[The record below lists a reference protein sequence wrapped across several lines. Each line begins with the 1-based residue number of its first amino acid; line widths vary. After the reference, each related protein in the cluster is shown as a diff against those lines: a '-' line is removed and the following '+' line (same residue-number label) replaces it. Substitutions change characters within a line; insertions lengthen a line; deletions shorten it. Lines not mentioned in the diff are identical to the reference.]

1 MGDERKKCVMPG
13 CDNLRR
19 SPAPQTKYC
28 EKCARDQKR
37 LNSEEGRTYDMRKEE
52 LCAYMRTY
60 RKKHPGLST
69 QYVRRHRKKNSLE
82 QTHPSAFCST
92 KPAIIYASQNLMI
105 TSAELQLSPPT
116 EEGNNE

>member
-28 EKCARDQKR
+28 EKCAREQKR

-52 LCAYMRTY
+52 LRAYMREY

-69 QYVRRHRKKNSLE
+69 QYVRRHRQKHSSE
-82 QTHPSAFCST
+82 PTPP
-92 KPAIIYASQNLMI
+92 PASCPAKLTIIYASQKSTI
-105 TSAELQLSPPT
+105 ASAALRLSPPT
-116 EEGNNE
+116 DYTPKE